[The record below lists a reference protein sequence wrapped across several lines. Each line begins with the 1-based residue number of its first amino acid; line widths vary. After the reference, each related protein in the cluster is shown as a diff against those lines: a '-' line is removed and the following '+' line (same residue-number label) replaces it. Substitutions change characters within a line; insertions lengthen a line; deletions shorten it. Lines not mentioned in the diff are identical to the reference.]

1 MRDERYNRLH
11 HCGGL
16 MLLQLTISVQS
27 DEKKP
32 LPSLPNFISPLARL
46 NTCEVEVHVGGWV
59 KYRVE
64 ITAE

>member
-1 MRDERYNRLH
+1 
-11 HCGGL
+11 

-46 NTCEVEVHVGGWV
+46 NTCEVEVHVGGGLNIEW
-59 KYRVE
+59 KLLQNDCRDCNQTQSRLPL
-64 ITAE
+64 I

>member
-1 MRDERYNRLH
+1 
-11 HCGGL
+11 

-46 NTCEVEVHVGGWV
+46 NTCEVEVGWLV
-59 KYRVE
+59 KYRME